1 MNIKSFSKFFGIIIL
16 GLFLSGCST
25 QFAKKYNPPFK
36 HNTPL
41 IKDNIRKDGKAEI
54 QKTLELG
61 PKPSKG
67 KKVYQRYHVLLL
79 RSLGSNWQYRAPPL
93 HINSAWTISN
103 VVVNPNRLK
112 YYYFVSRNSA
122 ERLLTKAKQR

>member
-1 MNIKSFSKFFGIIIL
+1 MSINSFTKFFGIIIL

-41 IKDNIRKDGKAEI
+41 IKDNIKKDGKAEI

-61 PKPSKG
+61 PKPAQG
-67 KKVYQRYHVLLL
+67 KKVY
-79 RSLGSNWQYRAPPL
+79 
-93 HINSAWTISN
+93 
-103 VVVNPNRLK
+103 
-112 YYYFVSRNSA
+112 
-122 ERLLTKAKQR
+122 